1 MGKKTL
7 LSAVARGAGK
17 NSSKLEGEF
26 ERQLNAARAA
36 AAEERVTD
44 THVAGGADDAAP
56 RSGGITHFALDAPN
70 VRKVEAVDSRVGDKG
85 WQEWVG
91 EVGVIWKVEEIG
103 AELHFDPFRECGGLI
118 DSEVQLFK
126 GWTAQRV
133 ATLIAEVTRARNT
146 IGGHASS
153 RRNVHCAGNGK
164 GTEIHEIPGSF
175 G

>member
-56 RSGGITHFALDAPN
+56 RSGGINPLRAGRPN
-70 VRKVEAVDSRVGDKG
+70 VRRLKP
-85 WQEWVG
+85 W
-91 EVGVIWKVEEIG
+91 
-103 AELHFDPFRECGGLI
+103 
-118 DSEVQLFK
+118 
-126 GWTAQRV
+126 
-133 ATLIAEVTRARNT
+133 IA
-146 IGGHASS
+146 G
-153 RRNVHCAGNGK
+153 RR
-164 GTEIHEIPGSF
+164 
-175 G
+175 